1 MAYGISVLNNS
12 GHTQIDQSF
21 VNYSLKASGS
31 FSVTSLTDQGAGI
44 YARSITIAAS
54 AHGATDPL
62 VFIRPSVLPATGADS
77 KHIAGWVN
85 ANSAIRVHV
94 DTVGTYQWQVYEKS
108 TLTSTS
114 TANSGSGLNV
124 YTAGGDLA
132 FSSNYPN
139 PAIFAITQG
148 FITPTS
154 FHTASF
160 THGYSNI
167 PYGFLNSCY
176 FCQADSH
183 TEEGDGEEIEFTIIA
198 AQSLFWTSTQVGVA
212 ITELEV
218 ESGNTASNWTLNSGL
233 RFWAWIRAFN

>member
-1 MAYGISVLNNS
+1 MAYGLSVTNSS

-21 VNYSLKASGS
+21 VNYSLKTSGS
-31 FSVTSLTDQGAGI
+31 FSVSSLTNQGADV
-44 YARSITIAAS
+44 YSRSITISAS
-54 AHGATDPL
+54 VHGATDPL
-62 VFIRPSVLPATGADS
+62 VFIRPSTLPAVGADS

-85 ANSAIRVHV
+85 ANSDIRVQV

-114 TANSGSGLNV
+114 TANSGYGLNV

-154 FHTASF
+154 YHTASF
-160 THGYSNI
+160 THGYSTI

-183 TEEGDGEEIEFTIIA
+183 TEEEDGEETEFTIIA
-198 AQSLFWTSTQVGVA
+198 AQSLFWSSTQVGVS
-212 ITELEV
+212 ITELDV
-218 ESGNTASNWTLNSGL
+218 ESGNTESNWTLSSGL
-233 RFWAWIRAFN
+233 RFWAWARAFN